1 MYGSRKVA
9 LNFENVGVNTTMW
22 NFCLPIQHRQC
33 YLYTNRSFACE
44 YVARGHDSLSRRAPR
59 TASPGG
65 CKCVFRPVVNPTI
78 VSGGGEHEVQE

>member
-44 YVARGHDSLSRRAPR
+44 YVARGHDSLSRRGAAHGIPPGV
-59 TASPGG
+59 ASV
-65 CKCVFRPVVNPTI
+65 CFVR
-78 VSGGGEHEVQE
+78 S